1 MLILSLALRN
11 AARNRRRSLLTALT
25 VMIGVAFLTLGMAWI
40 QGVLG
45 DGLDGAARFA
55 GHVRVVKPDFVKKE
69 ALFPLD
75 ENLPD
80 TAPLVE
86 AAKKL
91 PGVTGAWPRLA
102 MPVTVTAGEEI
113 GEVFGL
119 AQGAP
124 LDWYTEILRLHEH
137 IAEGRML
144 EADGEVVIGTT
155 VQEQTGA
162 RVGDELILL
171 GQTQDGSMSPLKVT
185 VAGVYDLGSKPQNR
199 MLYLTLEQA
208 RWMADIPD
216 GALEVLVYGA
226 GREAA
231 EPIAAA
237 MKADPAFAS
246 TAVQAWSE
254 REPYATM
261 IPFTRT
267 IRGIAAGTI
276 VFITALG
283 VLNTMLMSVLERTAE
298 IGVLRAMGLKRP
310 QTVALFVVEAMGIA
324 AVGGLLGATVGGLLG
339 YFWLERVGINLGSAA
354 DKFPSAIPVNSTVY
368 GVVDGPMLVQAF
380 LLGLVMAV
388 VGGAVPA
395 LRAAGIEPVEAMRT
409 RR

>member
-45 DGLDGAARFA
+45 DALDGAAHFA

-75 ENLPD
+75 ENLAE

-86 AAKKL
+86 AAKRV
-91 PGVTGAWPRLA
+91 PGVTGAWPRLS

-119 AQGAP
+119 VQGAP
-124 LDWYTEILRLHEH
+124 LDWYSEILGLDEH

-144 EADGEVVIGTT
+144 EKDGEVVIGTT

-185 VAGVYDLGSKPQNR
+185 VVGVYDLGSKPQNR

-246 TAVQAWSE
+246 TTVQAWSE

-324 AVGGLLGATVGGLLG
+324 AVGGLLGTTVGGLLG

-354 DKFPSAIPVNSTVY
+354 DKFPSAVPVNSTVY
-368 GVVDGPMLVQAF
+368 GVVDGPMLAQAF